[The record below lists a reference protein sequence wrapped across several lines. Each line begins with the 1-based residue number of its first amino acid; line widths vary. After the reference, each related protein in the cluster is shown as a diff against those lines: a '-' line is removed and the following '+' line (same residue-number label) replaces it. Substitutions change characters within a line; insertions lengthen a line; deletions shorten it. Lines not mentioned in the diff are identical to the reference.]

1 MIGFYKFAVLTL
13 RDPVAAVER
22 LRALNPTMGTRMM
35 AVVLAASLSTLL
47 VILSNLLFP
56 VQVET
61 PLSDTFEHILAR
73 PLALAS
79 VQTIGLLVAA
89 WLMAVLG
96 RIFGGR
102 GQFADALLV
111 VVWIQILLI
120 AVQMVQTV
128 MMLLFPMIGALMG
141 LLIAGLL
148 FYLPVRLAA
157 ALHGF
162 SNLFLVFLC
171 FIPAIFLLGMI
182 LTPIASLFGV
192 LPEIAPNDL

>member
-1 MIGFYKFAVLTL
+1 MTSLFNFGVLTL
-13 RDPVAAVER
+13 RDPLGAVQR
-22 LRALNPTMGTRMM
+22 LRALNLSMGSRIM
-35 AVVLAASLSTLL
+35 AVVLAAALSTLL
-47 VILSNLLFP
+47 VILSNMLFP
-56 VQVET
+56 IEVT
-61 PLSDTFEHILAR
+61 SPLSDAFERIMAR

-79 VQTIGLLVAA
+79 VQAIGLVIAA

-96 RIFGGR
+96 RLFGGK
-102 GQFADALLV
+102 GQFGDALLV
-111 VVWIQILLI
+111 VVWIQIILI
-120 AVQMVQTV
+120 AVQVVQTA
-128 MMLLFPMIGALMG
+128 MMLFFPMIGALLG

-162 SNLFLVFLC
+162 SNLFLVFLG
-171 FIPAIFLLGMI
+171 FVPAIFLLGMI